1 MIWCGGVGS
10 QTLERNECVRFDDT
24 KNRPEQRRAL
34 DPFGE
39 RPCDPE
45 DYERAT
51 E

>member
-10 QTLERNECVRFDDT
+10 QTLERNERVRFDT
-24 KNRPEQRRAL
+24 KGRPEKRRAL

-39 RPCDPE
+39 RPSDPD